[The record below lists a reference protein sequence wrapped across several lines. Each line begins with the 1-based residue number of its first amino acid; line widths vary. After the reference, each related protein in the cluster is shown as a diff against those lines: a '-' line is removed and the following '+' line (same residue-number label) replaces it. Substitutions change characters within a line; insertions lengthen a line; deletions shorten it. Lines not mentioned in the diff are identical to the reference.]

1 MLHLTTII
9 LTFRTK
15 LTTSHSQAAK
25 SASSCAD
32 IGGGTSFLRDKSLI
46 QMHQFKLATILLL
59 VGISPVAHGLCPPLG
74 SFHSADE
81 GAWESAR
88 QSLAEIF
95 DQCLLSSEYFSLL
108 GAAQLNTGQLAD
120 AMESLERSLLLDP
133 DNGAALID
141 YSEALLQDGQLFAAI
156 EVNQLLLERPDAPPG
171 LEQQLKIRQRE
182 WQALTRQTDWQIDLL
197 GGYDSNLNGA
207 PDSESVA
214 LTLSG
219 EPIFL
224 ALNENYQAIEG
235 SFLNARI
242 AASHSRLSPEYQD
255 TVSGQIRGRLSDD
268 SSSDVTQFAARYSRR
283 DSLLSASGQ
292 ASAGLN
298 HLAFMGSPL
307 FTGADAS
314 YSGELAID
322 GRCATTL
329 SAALQQQ
336 RWHQQRLL
344 DGLEMRAGARAT
356 CRLGTTASQE
366 LTFGAGLLHNLA
378 LKDNRLGGDRD
389 GWQIS
394 AEWRLASAQRF
405 ISAQINFTSILD
417 GRGFSPLLENNARRS
432 VARSSVLVQY
442 RERLG
447 FLVQG
452 LELVANIYHQE
463 QKSNISLYEISDT
476 SVEIGLSLR
485 F

>member
-1 MLHLTTII
+1 
-9 LTFRTK
+9 
-15 LTTSHSQAAK
+15 
-25 SASSCAD
+25 
-32 IGGGTSFLRDKSLI
+32 
-46 QMHQFKLATILLL
+46 MHQFKLATILLL

-120 AMESLERSLLLDP
+120 ALESLERSLLLNP

-171 LEQQLKIRQRE
+171 LEQRLKNRQRE
-182 WQALTRQTDWQIDLL
+182 WQALTRQTDWQLDLL

-207 PDSESVA
+207 PDTETVA

-219 EPIFL
+219 EPRFL
-224 ALNENYQAIEG
+224 ALNENYQAIKG
-235 SFLNARI
+235 PFINARI
-242 AASHSRLSPEYQD
+242 AATHSRLGPEYQD
-255 TVSGQIRGRLSDD
+255 TLFGQIRGRLSDD
-268 SSSDVTQFAARYSRR
+268 SSSDVTQFAARYTRR
-283 DSLLSASGQ
+283 GSLLSASGQ

-298 HLAFMGSPL
+298 HLAFLGNSL

-314 YSGELAID
+314 YRGKLATI
-322 GRCATTL
+322 GRCSTNL
-329 SAALQQQ
+329 NAALQQQ
-336 RWHQQRLL
+336 LWHQQRKL
-344 DGLEMRAGARAT
+344 DGLEMQAGAQAACSLGSAT
-356 CRLGTTASQE
+356 SQE

-378 LKDNRLGGDRD
+378 LKENRLGGDRD

-394 AEWRLASAQRF
+394 AGWRLASSQRY
-405 ISAQINFTSILD
+405 ISAQFNFTSSLD
-417 GRGFSPLLENNARRS
+417 GRGFSPLLENNARRR
-432 VARSSVLVQY
+432 VARGSILVQY
-442 RERLG
+442 RETLNY
-447 FLVQG
+447 LVQG
-452 LELVANIYHQE
+452 LELVANIYHQD
-463 QKSNISLYEISDT
+463 QKSNISLFDT
-476 SVEIGLSLR
+476 NDSSVEIGLSWR